1 MTLLTYQVFKTVT
14 EQGSFRKAADL
25 LGLTPSAVSH
35 AVYLRWRQ
43 NLVSAY

>member
-25 LGLTPSAVSH
+25 LGLMPSAVMR
-35 AVYLRWRQ
+35 YLRWRQ

>member
-25 LGLTPSAVSH
+25 LGLRQSVMR
-35 AVYLRWRQ
+35 YLRWRQ